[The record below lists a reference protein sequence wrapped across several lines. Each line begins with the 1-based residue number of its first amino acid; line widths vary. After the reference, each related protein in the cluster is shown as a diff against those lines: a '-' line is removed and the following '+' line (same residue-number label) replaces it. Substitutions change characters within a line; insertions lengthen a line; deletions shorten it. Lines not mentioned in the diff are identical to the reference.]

1 MTKRVIVYGSPSWS
15 QYRTRPISREIGGL
29 TREFSYLWP
38 ATHALYC
45 DTATTAGQI
54 AYDMAK
60 RNEFRAYE
68 LEPRHFLAV
77 EFDLELAFLIE
88 GDEMP
93 YYHGTTRAKN
103 RIHHIVRRKGED

>member
-15 QYRTRPISREIGGL
+15 QYRTRPISREF
-29 TREFSYLWP
+29 TYLWP

-45 DTATTAGQI
+45 DTAVVAGQI
-54 AYDMAK
+54 AYDMAD
-60 RNEFRAYE
+60 RLGFNGLYE
-68 LEPRHFLAV
+68 LEPGHFLAV

-103 RIHHIVRRKGED
+103 RIHHIARRKGED